1 MNKTDY
7 WQQGT
12 VERYYYLKYSDS
24 IFRTWGWQCL
34 LLRRQPRTGIT
45 PYASW
50 VASPGSREADTLHSR
65 WTLSS

>member
-24 IFRTWGWQCL
+24 IFRTLGWQCL
-34 LLRRQPRTGIT
+34 LLRTQPRTGINPLRFLGGQPRQQGGRHPSLT
-45 PYASW
+45 
-50 VASPGSREADTLHSR
+50 VDT
-65 WTLSS
+65 